1 MAIKITY
8 MTPNVQS
15 NGVPDALRYLSIGV
29 CRAAE
34 TVATVPGTSAIAAQE
49 GDIAIVTST
58 EAATIIAAHGS
69 APDAATTAANG
80 SSGAGYALPPNTPYV
95 IALKTGDKLN
105 FKAFA

>member
-15 NGVPDALRYLSIGV
+15 NGTPDALRYLALGV

-34 TVATVPGTSAIAAQE
+34 TVPSAPGTTTTAALEGELAI
-49 GDIAIVTST
+49 IVST
-58 EAATIIAAHGS
+58 EATTIIGAHGS
-69 APDAATTAANG
+69 APDAATTTASG
-80 SSGAGYALPPNTPYV
+80 TSGAGYAIPPNTPYV
-95 IALKTGDKLN
+95 VALKAGDKFN